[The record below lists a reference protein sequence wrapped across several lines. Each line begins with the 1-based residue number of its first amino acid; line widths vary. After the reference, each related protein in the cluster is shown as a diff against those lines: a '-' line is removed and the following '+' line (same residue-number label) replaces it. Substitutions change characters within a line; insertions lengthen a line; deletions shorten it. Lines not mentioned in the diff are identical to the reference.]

1 MKVRDIMSRNVVTI
15 DEDADVQALVR
26 LLTEKRISG
35 CPVTNR
41 RGKLVGVVSLY
52 DLALRDGESAAQYWQ
67 GSPILPRGYSL
78 QDFSSESSVLV
89 GQIMTPAIYSISEDA
104 DLQQLCDFF
113 LEGEI
118 HRVLVTDDK
127 EELVGIVTGTD
138 LIRVLREQLRSGASI
153 PLATA

>member
-26 LLTEKRISG
+26 LLSEKRISG
-35 CPVTNR
+35 CPVTDR
-41 RGKLVGVVSLY
+41 KGKLVGVVSLY

-67 GSPILPRGYSL
+67 GNPTLPRGYSL
-78 QDFSSESSVLV
+78 QDFSAQSTVQVS
-89 GQIMTPAIYSISEDA
+89 QIMTPAIFSISQDA

-118 HRVLVTDDK
+118 HRVLVTDER
-127 EELVGIVTGTD
+127 EELVGIVTGSD
-138 LIRVLREQLRSGASI
+138 LIRVLRDRLKSV
-153 PLATA
+153 ATV